1 MYRQLYQMG
10 GIGTLPMDFGQ
21 PLQVPQQQ
29 QPMFT
34 TTGSAASSDL
44 LNYGQT
50 GLRKAGGTPLSRPG
64 YQEGGITDF
73 YKAEEPIIPRIE
85 NIGGLLDQAEKS
97 IGEPQN
103 NFMSPLATTFSRFGM
118 QEGGMGMDQM
128 MQPPMQGQGT
138 MPQITQGDNALLTI
152 IQLLIEQGIPPEEA
166 QELAKQIL
174 QVFAQGGEPAVEA
187 FANQLEQQE
196 MLEERTM
203 MARGGLTSIDRARDM
218 LQSRAPSG
226 EFLAYINPQ
235 EAGILRLMGGAGQ
248 DVNVR
253 GVPSF
258 FVKKLF
264 KSASKA
270 VKSIAKSSIG
280 RIALTIGATM
290 LMGPAGLNLGA
301 GIFEATSPFVI
312 GAINAGAAN
321 LLVQGITTGKFNPKE
336 ALLSAAAGGALSG
349 LTAGTTPSTGLTTD
363 PITGTI
369 TQPSIPGSLES
380 GLGQNFAVSPPD
392 ITGSITQPSSFFSP
406 TEYGSALSTPPSS
419 IGLTPPSSVGLTPPS
434 SVGFESDIS
443 SMTGTGYAKPFTLDQ
458 ASLDPAAGA
467 GSQIYNPGVVQTE
480 PDIFQK
486 GIASVQDFGTKLIN
500 DPIGT
505 IGSGIKS
512 TYELAEKY
520 PAASILAATAA
531 IGALTPQQ
539 PGEPDDSY
547 KQRKAEHD
555 AKVAQYITQYGGGTK
570 VYSPSFYA
578 MEGAVD
584 PFAGRSTYAADGGQI
599 TNRQNYFFG
608 SKVSAVATPQSGG
621 GTGGGSG
628 MGGLMARLIQQ
639 NPQMFKPQG
648 TTSYEGRYRDLIS
661 TNFIDENRNGIDDRQ
676 ETSYGGRIGYEY
688 GSMPMGE
695 PRRNPAGIME
705 LDYRKKGGF
714 VPPVGIKEKADDIP
728 AMLSNNEFVFTADA
742 VRNAGNGNVNKGAER
757 MYGLMKQLEAGGVV

>member
-1 MYRQLYQMG
+1 
-10 GIGTLPMDFGQ
+10 
-21 PLQVPQQQ
+21 
-29 QPMFT
+29 
-34 TTGSAASSDL
+34 
-44 LNYGQT
+44 
-50 GLRKAGGTPLSRPG
+50 
-64 YQEGGITDF
+64 
-73 YKAEEPIIPRIE
+73 
-85 NIGGLLDQAEKS
+85 
-97 IGEPQN
+97 
-103 NFMSPLATTFSRFGM
+103 
-118 QEGGMGMDQM
+118 
-128 MQPPMQGQGT
+128 
-138 MPQITQGDNALLTI
+138 
-152 IQLLIEQGIPPEEA
+152 
-166 QELAKQIL
+166 
-174 QVFAQGGEPAVEA
+174 
-187 FANQLEQQE
+187 
-196 MLEERTM
+196 
-203 MARGGLTSIDRARDM
+203 M
-218 LQSRAPSG
+218 LQRRAPSG

-258 FVKKLF
+258 FLKKVF
-264 KSASKA
+264 KSVGKA
-270 VKSIAKSSIG
+270 VKSISKSTIG

-290 LMGPAGLNLGA
+290 LMGPAGFNLGA
-301 GIFEATSPFVI
+301 GIFGATSPFVI

-336 ALLSAAAGGALSG
+336 ALLSAAAGGAFSG

-380 GLGQNFAVSPPD
+380 NLLQGYNAPISTPD
-392 ITGSITQPSSFFSP
+392 ITGTITQPSSFFSP
-406 TEYGSALSTPPSS
+406 TEYGSALSK
-419 IGLTPPSSVGLTPPS
+419 SVPT
-434 SVGFESDIS
+434 GFESDIS

-458 ASLDPAAGA
+458 ATLDPAAGA
-467 GSQIYNPGVVQTE
+467 GSKIYNPGAVQT
-480 PDIFQK
+480 PPNIFER
-486 GIASVQDFGTKLIN
+486 GIASVQDFGTKLMS

-512 TYELAEKY
+512 TYELAKEY

-539 PGEPDDSY
+539 PGEPDNSY

-555 AKVAQYITQYGGGTK
+555 AKVSQYITQYGGGTQL
-570 VYSPSFYA
+570 YSPSFYA

-621 GTGGGSG
+621 GTGGSG
-628 MGGLMARLIQQ
+628 FFGELVSKMIQQ

-648 TTSYEGRYRDLIS
+648 TTSYDNRYRDLIRG
-661 TNFIDENRNGIDDRQ
+661 NFIDENRNGIDDR
-676 ETSYGGRIGYEY
+676 EEAAYGGRIGYEY

-695 PRRNPAGIME
+695 PRKNPAGIME

-742 VRNAGNGNVNKGAER
+742 VRNAGGGNVNKGAER